1 MAITLGKRP
10 IIPKLGNKSCLGVYL
25 GNTRVWPS
33 DKLIN
38 TTSVSR
44 DTFSTV
50 LASDNHFIFVKVIG
64 DSNHSVEF
72 TIYDKELNLKK
83 VIYLNN
89 AFIATNNRMNIKYSF
104 TVFNNAVYFYT
115 ISGSTAELMKIDLT
129 ASDLYAISVSTITV
143 SDTVKN
149 ITVSS
154 NEDHLYFTIYTISA
168 IYANVYN
175 SSDTLISY
183 SGTKGVIE
191 TAKLKLSIGVY
202 YLNLV
207 FTKTAYKI
215 ELLNSSLGLVKS
227 ISVKTVTST
236 YEPLLSN
243 IGKVQYNDDLYGYAF
258 NKDTLHTNYYYVVVS
273 SGSPTL
279 STASNPTPQ
288 SLTMSSYIYLSGGR
302 LMFEVNKTSINA
314 IYFDNVTET
323 TFNAGITKFSLGN
336 EAILNMNDNQCYAGG
351 AFFFNLTNGNCN
363 VYA

>member
-38 TTSVSR
+38 TASVSR

-50 LASDNHFIFVKVIG
+50 LASDNHFIFVKIIG
-64 DSNHSVEF
+64 DSNKSVEF

-115 ISGSTAELMKIDLT
+115 ISGSTAKLMKIDLT
-129 ASDLYAISVSTITV
+129 AADLYATSVSTITF
-143 SDTVKN
+143 SGAVKN
-149 ITVSS
+149 VTVSS
-154 NEDHLYFTIYTISA
+154 NEDHLYFNVYTTDSIYTNA
-168 IYANVYN
+168 YN

-207 FTKTAYKI
+207 FTKTAYKV

-227 ISVKTVTST
+227 LSVKTVTSA
-236 YEPLLSN
+236 YEPPLSN

-258 NKDTLHTNYYYVVVS
+258 NKDNLHTNYYYVVVS

-288 SLTMSSYIYLSGGR
+288 SLNMSSYIYLSGGR
-302 LMFEVNKTSINA
+302 LMFEVNKNSINA
-314 IYFDNVTET
+314 IYFNNVTES
-323 TFNAGITKFSLGN
+323 TFNAGITSFLVGSR
-336 EAILNMNDNQCYAGG
+336 ILNNNDNQCYAGG
-351 AFFFNLTNGNCN
+351 AFFFNPTNGDCN

>member
-33 DKLIN
+33 DTLIN
-38 TTSVSR
+38 TASVSR

-50 LASDNHFIFVKVIG
+50 LASDNHFIFVKIIG
-64 DSNHSVEF
+64 DSNNSVEF

-89 AFIATNNRMNIKYSF
+89 AFITTNNRLNIKYSF
-104 TVFNNAVYFYT
+104 TVFNNSVYFYT
-115 ISGSTAELMKIDLT
+115 ISGSTAKLMKIDLT
-129 ASDLYAISVSTITV
+129 AADLYAISVSTITF
-143 SDTVKN
+143 SGTIKN
-149 ITVSS
+149 VTVSS
-154 NEDHLYFTIYTISA
+154 NEDHLYFTVYTTDSIYTNA
-168 IYANVYN
+168 YN

-215 ELLNSSLGLVKS
+215 ELLNGSLGLIKS
-227 ISVKTVTST
+227 ISVKTVTSK
-236 YEPLLSN
+236 YEPPLSN

-279 STASNPTPQ
+279 STKSNPTPQ
-288 SLTMSSYIYLSGGR
+288 SITMSSYIYVSGGR
-302 LMFEVNKTSINA
+302 LMFEVNKNSINA
-314 IYFDNVTET
+314 IYFNNVTET
-323 TFNAGITKFSLGN
+323 TFNAGITSFSVGSRM
-336 EAILNMNDNQCYAGG
+336 LNNNDNQCYAGG
-351 AFFFNLTNGNCN
+351 AFFFNPTNGDCK

>member
-10 IIPKLGNKSCLGVYL
+10 IIPKLCNKSCLGVYL
-25 GNTRVWPS
+25 GSTRVWPS
-33 DKLIN
+33 YKLIN
-38 TTSVSR
+38 TASVSR

-50 LASDNHFIFVKVIG
+50 LASDNHFIFVKIIG
-64 DSNHSVEF
+64 DSNHCVEF
-72 TIYDKELNLKK
+72 TIYDKDLNLKK

-89 AFIATNNRMNIKYSF
+89 AFIATNNRLNIKYSF

-115 ISGSTAELMKIDLT
+115 ISGSTAKLMKIDLT
-129 ASDLYAISVSTITV
+129 AADLYATSVSTITF
-143 SDTVKN
+143 SGTVKN
-149 ITVSS
+149 VTVSS
-154 NEDHLYFTIYTISA
+154 NEDHLYFTVYTTDSIYT
-168 IYANVYN
+168 NTYN

-207 FTKTAYKI
+207 FTKKEYKI

-227 ISVKTVTST
+227 ISVKTVTSA
-236 YEPLLSN
+236 YEPPLSN

-258 NKDTLHTNYYYVVVS
+258 NKNNFNTDYYYVIVS

-279 STASNPTPQ
+279 SKNTNSAVNSI
-288 SLTMSSYIYLSGGR
+288 TMSSYIYVSGGR
-302 LMFEVNKTSINA
+302 LMFEDNKNSINA
-314 IYFDNVTET
+314 IYFNNVTET
-323 TFNAGITKFSLGN
+323 TFNADITSFSVGSK
-336 EAILNMNDNQCYAGG
+336 ILNNNDNQCYAGG
-351 AFFFNLTNGNCN
+351 AFFFNPSNGDCK

>member
-1 MAITLGKRP
+1 MAITLGKKP

-38 TTSVSR
+38 TASVSR

-50 LASDNHFIFVKVIG
+50 LASDNHFIFVKIIG

-115 ISGSTAELMKIDLT
+115 ISGSTAKLMKIDLT
-129 ASDLYAISVSTITV
+129 AADLYAISVSTITF
-143 SDTVKN
+143 SGTVKN
-149 ITVSS
+149 VTVSS
-154 NEDHLYFTIYTISA
+154 NENHLYFTVYTTDSIYTNA
-168 IYANVYN
+168 YN

-202 YLNLV
+202 YLNLL

-227 ISVKTVTST
+227 ISVKTVSST
-236 YEPLLSN
+236 FEPPLIN
-243 IGKVQYNDDLYGYAF
+243 IGKVQYNDDLYGYAY
-258 NKDTLHTNYYYVVVS
+258 NKNSLNTDYYYVVVS
-273 SGSPTL
+273 SGSPEL
-279 STASNPTPQ
+279 SKNTNSALNSI
-288 SLTMSSYIYLSGGR
+288 TMSSYIYVSGGR
-302 LMFEVNKTSINA
+302 LMFEVKKNSINA

-323 TFNAGITKFSLGN
+323 TFNAGITKFSLGSETIN
-336 EAILNMNDNQCYAGG
+336 INDNQCYAGG
-351 AFFFNLTNGNCN
+351 AFFFNPTNGDCK

>member
-25 GNTRVWPS
+25 GSKRVWPS

-38 TTSVSR
+38 TVSVSR

-50 LASDNHFIFVKVIG
+50 LASDNYFIFVKVIG

-89 AFIATNNRMNIKYSF
+89 AFIATNKRLNIKYSF

-115 ISGSTAELMKIDLT
+115 ISGSTAKLMKIDLT
-129 ASDLYAISVSTITV
+129 AADLYATSISTITF
-143 SDTVKN
+143 SEDIKN
-149 ITVSS
+149 VTVSS
-154 NEDHLYFTIYTISA
+154 NEDHIYFTVYTTSSIYT
-168 IYANVYN
+168 NVYN

-227 ISVKTVTST
+227 ISVKKVPSA
-236 YEPLLSN
+236 YEPLLIN

-258 NKDTLHTNYYYVVVS
+258 NKDDFNTDYYYVIVS
-273 SGSPTL
+273 SGSPVL
-279 STASNPTPQ
+279 SKKTNSAINSI
-288 SLTMSSYIYLSGGR
+288 TMSSYIYVSGGR
-302 LMFEVNKTSINA
+302 LMFEVNKNSINA
-314 IYFDNVTET
+314 IYFNNVTET
-323 TFNAGITKFSLGN
+323 TFNAGITSFSVGS
-336 EAILNMNDNQCYAGG
+336 ETILNTNDNQCYAGG
-351 AFFFNLTNGNCN
+351 AFFFNPSNGDCK

>member
-25 GNTRVWPS
+25 GSTRVWPS
-33 DKLIN
+33 DNLIN
-38 TTSVSR
+38 TASVSR

-89 AFIATNNRMNIKYSF
+89 AFISKNNRMNIKYSF

-115 ISGSTAELMKIDLT
+115 ISGSAAKLMKIDLT
-129 ASDLYAISVSTITV
+129 AADLYATSVSTITF
-143 SDTVKN
+143 SEAVKN

-154 NEDHLYFTIYTISA
+154 NEDHLYFTVYTTSA
-168 IYANVYN
+168 IYTNVYN

-207 FTKTAYKI
+207 FTKTEYKI
-215 ELLNSSLGLVKS
+215 ELLNSSLGLIKS
-227 ISVKTVTST
+227 LSVKKVTSA
-236 YEPLLSN
+236 YEPPLSN
-243 IGKVQYNDDLYGYAF
+243 IGKVQYNDNLYGYAF
-258 NKDTLHTNYYYVVVS
+258 NKDDFNTEYYYVIVS
-273 SGSPTL
+273 SGSPVL
-279 STASNPTPQ
+279 SKNTNSAVNSI
-288 SLTMSSYIYLSGGR
+288 TMSSYIYLSGGR
-302 LMFEVNKTSINA
+302 LMFEVNKNSINA
-314 IYFDNVTET
+314 IYFNNVTET
-323 TFNAGITKFSLGN
+323 SFNAGITSFSVGSR
-336 EAILNMNDNQCYAGG
+336 ILNSNNNQCYAGG
-351 AFFFNLTNGNCN
+351 AFFFNPSNGNCN

>member
-1 MAITLGKRP
+1 MAITLGKKP

-38 TTSVSR
+38 TASVSR

-50 LASDNHFIFVKVIG
+50 LASDSHFIFVKVIG
-64 DSNHSVEF
+64 NSNHSVEF
-72 TIYDKELNLKK
+72 TIYDKDLNLKK

-89 AFIATNNRMNIKYSF
+89 AFIATNNRLNIKYSF

-115 ISGSTAELMKIDLT
+115 ISGSTAKLMKIDLT
-129 ASDLYAISVSTITV
+129 AADLYATSVSTITF
-143 SDTVKN
+143 SGAVKN
-149 ITVSS
+149 VTVSS
-154 NEDHLYFTIYTISA
+154 NEDHLYFTVYSTSA
-168 IYANVYN
+168 IYTNVYN

-215 ELLNSSLGLVKS
+215 ELLNSSLGLIKS
-227 ISVKTVTST
+227 ISVKTVTSA
-236 YEPLLSN
+236 YEPPISN

-258 NKDTLHTNYYYVVVS
+258 NENAFNTDYYYVIVS
-273 SGSPTL
+273 SGSPEL
-279 STASNPTPQ
+279 SKTKNSAVNSI
-288 SLTMSSYIYLSGGR
+288 TMSSYIYLSGGR
-302 LMFEVNKTSINA
+302 LMFEVNKNSINA
-314 IYFDNVTET
+314 IYFNNVTET
-323 TFNAGITKFSLGN
+323 TFNAGITSFSVGSR
-336 EAILNMNDNQCYAGG
+336 ILNNNDNQCYAGG

>member
-1 MAITLGKRP
+1 MAITLGKKP

-38 TTSVSR
+38 TASVSR

-50 LASDNHFIFVKVIG
+50 LSSDNYFIFIKIIG

-72 TIYDKELNLKK
+72 TLYDKELNLKK

-89 AFIATNNRMNIKYSF
+89 AFIATNNRLNIKYSF
-104 TVFNNAVYFYT
+104 TVFNNSVYFYT
-115 ISGSTAELMKIDLT
+115 ISGGTAKLMKIDLT

-154 NEDHLYFTIYTISA
+154 NEDHLYFTVYTTDS

-215 ELLNSSLGLVKS
+215 ELLNRSLGLIKS
-227 ISVKTVTST
+227 ISVTKVSSK
-236 YEPLLSN
+236 YEPPLSN

-273 SGSPTL
+273 SGSPVL
-279 STASNPTPQ
+279 STNTNSAVNSI
-288 SLTMSSYIYLSGGR
+288 TMSSYIYLSGGR
-302 LMFEVNKTSINA
+302 LMFEVNKNSINA
-314 IYFDNVTET
+314 IYFNNVTET
-323 TFNAGITKFSLGN
+323 TFNADITKFSVGSR
-336 EAILNMNDNQCYAGG
+336 ILNNNDNQCYAGG
-351 AFFFNLTNGNCN
+351 AFFFNPTNGNCN

>member
-25 GNTRVWPS
+25 GSKRVWPS

-38 TTSVSR
+38 TVSVSR

-50 LASDNHFIFVKVIG
+50 LASDNYFIFVKIIG
-64 DSNHSVEF
+64 DSNKSVEF
-72 TIYDKELNLKK
+72 TLYDKELNLKK

-89 AFIATNNRMNIKYSF
+89 AFIATNNRLNIKYSF

-115 ISGSTAELMKIDLT
+115 ISGSTAKLMKIDLT
-129 ASDLYAISVSTITV
+129 AADLYATSVSTITF
-143 SDTVKN
+143 SGDVKN
-149 ITVSS
+149 VTVSS
-154 NEDHLYFTIYTISA
+154 NEDHIYFNVYTTSA
-168 IYANVYN
+168 IYTNVYN

-202 YLNLV
+202 YLNLG
-207 FTKTAYKI
+207 FTKKAYKI

-227 ISVKTVTST
+227 ISVKSVTSA
-236 YEPLLSN
+236 YEPPLSK

-258 NKDTLHTNYYYVVVS
+258 NKDSLNTNYYYVIVS
-273 SGSPTL
+273 SGSPVL
-279 STASNPTPQ
+279 STNKNSAINSI
-288 SLTMSSYIYLSGGR
+288 TMSPYIYVSGGR
-302 LMFEVNKTSINA
+302 LMFEVNKNSINA
-314 IYFDNVTET
+314 IYFNNVTET
-323 TFNAGITKFSLGN
+323 TFNADITSFSVGGRT
-336 EAILNMNDNQCYAGG
+336 ILNNNDNQCYAGG
-351 AFFFNLTNGNCN
+351 AFFFNSSNGDCK

>member
-10 IIPKLGNKSCLGVYL
+10 IIPKLGDKSCLGVYL

-38 TTSVSR
+38 TASVSR

-50 LASDNHFIFVKVIG
+50 LASDNHFIFVKIIG
-64 DSNHSVEF
+64 DSYKSVEF
-72 TIYDKELNLKK
+72 TIYDKDLNLKK

-89 AFIATNNRMNIKYSF
+89 AFIATNNRLNIKYSF
-104 TVFNNAVYFYT
+104 TVFNNSVYFYT
-115 ISGSTAELMKIDLT
+115 ISGSTAKLMKIDLT
-129 ASDLYAISVSTITV
+129 AADLYATSVSTITF
-143 SDTVKN
+143 SGTVKN
-149 ITVSS
+149 VTVSS
-154 NEDHLYFTIYTISA
+154 NEDHLYFTVYTTSA
-168 IYANVYN
+168 IYTNVYN

-227 ISVKTVTST
+227 ISVKTVTSA
-236 YEPLLSN
+236 YEPPLSN
-243 IGKVQYNDDLYGYAF
+243 IGKVQYNDNLYGYVF
-258 NKDTLHTNYYYVVVS
+258 NKDSLHTDYYYVIVS
-273 SGSPTL
+273 SGSPVL
-279 STASNPTPQ
+279 SKNTNSAANRI
-288 SLTMSSYIYLSGGR
+288 TMSSYIYLSGGR
-302 LMFEVNKTSINA
+302 LMFEVNKNSINA
-314 IYFDNVTET
+314 IYFNNVTET
-323 TFNAGITKFSLGN
+323 TFNAGITIFSVVSR
-336 EAILNMNDNQCYAGG
+336 ILNINDNQCYAGG
-351 AFFFNLTNGNCN
+351 AFFFNPTNGNCN

>member
-33 DKLIN
+33 DNLIN
-38 TTSVSR
+38 TASVSR

-72 TIYDKELNLKK
+72 TIYDKDLNLKK

-89 AFIATNNRMNIKYSF
+89 AFISTDNRMNIKYSF

-115 ISGSTAELMKIDLT
+115 ISGSNAKLMKIDLT
-129 ASDLYAISVSTITV
+129 AADLYATSVSTITF
-143 SDTVKN
+143 SGTVKN

-154 NEDHLYFTIYTISA
+154 NEDHIYFTVYTTSA
-168 IYANVYN
+168 IYTNVYN

-227 ISVKTVTST
+227 INVKTVSSA
-236 YEPLLSN
+236 YEPPLIN
-243 IGKVQYNDDLYGYAF
+243 IGKVQYNDDLYGYAY
-258 NKDTLHTNYYYVVVS
+258 NKNSLNTDYYYVVVS
-273 SGSPTL
+273 SGSPVL
-279 STASNPTPQ
+279 SRNTNSAVNSI
-288 SLTMSSYIYLSGGR
+288 TMSSYIYVSDGR
-302 LMFEVNKTSINA
+302 LMFEVNKNSINA
-314 IYFDNVTET
+314 IYFNNVTET
-323 TFNAGITKFSLGN
+323 TFNAGITSFSVGSR
-336 EAILNMNDNQCYAGG
+336 ILNNNDNQCYAGG
-351 AFFFNLTNGNCN
+351 AFFFNPTNGDCN

>member
-38 TTSVSR
+38 TASVSR

-50 LASDNHFIFVKVIG
+50 LASDNHFIFVKIIG
-64 DSNHSVEF
+64 DSYHSVEF
-72 TIYDKELNLKK
+72 NVYDKDLNLKK

-89 AFIATNNRMNIKYSF
+89 AFIATNNRLNIKYSF

-115 ISGSTAELMKIDLT
+115 ISGSTAKLMKIDLT
-129 ASDLYAISVSTITV
+129 AADLYATSVSTITV
-143 SDTVKN
+143 SETVKN
-149 ITVSS
+149 VTVSS
-154 NEDHLYFTIYTISA
+154 NENHLYFTVYTTDSIYTNA
-168 IYANVYN
+168 YN

-227 ISVKTVTST
+227 ISVKTVTSA
-236 YEPLLSN
+236 YEPPLSN
-243 IGKVQYNDDLYGYAF
+243 IGKVQYNDNLFGYVF
-258 NKDTLHTNYYYVVVS
+258 NKTSFETNYYYVVVS
-273 SGSPTL
+273 SSSPTL
-279 STASNPTPQ
+279 STTSNPTPQ
-288 SLTMSSYIYLSGGR
+288 SITMSSYIYLSGGR
-302 LMFEVNKTSINA
+302 LMFEVNKNSINA
-314 IYFDNVTET
+314 IYFNNVTET
-323 TFNAGITKFSLGN
+323 TFNAGIISFSVGSR
-336 EAILNMNDNQCYAGG
+336 ILNKNDNQCYAGG
-351 AFFFNLTNGNCN
+351 AFFFNPINGDCN

>member
-25 GNTRVWPS
+25 GSTRVWPS

-38 TTSVSR
+38 TASVSR

-50 LASDNHFIFVKVIG
+50 LAADNHFIFVKIIG
-64 DSNHSVEF
+64 DSNKSVEF
-72 TIYDKELNLKK
+72 TIYDKDLNLKK

-89 AFIATNNRMNIKYSF
+89 AFIAHNNRMNIKYSF

-115 ISGSTAELMKIDLT
+115 ISGSTAKLMKIDLT
-129 ASDLYAISVSTITV
+129 ATDLYATSVSTITV
-143 SDTVKN
+143 SDTIQNV
-149 ITVSS
+149 TVSS
-154 NEDHLYFTIYTISA
+154 NENHLYFTVYTTDSIYTNA
-168 IYANVYN
+168 YN
-175 SSDTLISY
+175 SSDTLVSY

-207 FTKTAYKI
+207 FIKTAYKI

-227 ISVKTVTST
+227 LNVTKVSSK
-236 YEPLLSN
+236 YEPPLSN

-258 NKDTLHTNYYYVVVS
+258 NKDKLHTNYYYVIVS

-279 STASNPTPQ
+279 STTSNPTPQ
-288 SLTMSSYIYLSGGR
+288 SLNMSSYIYVSGGR
-302 LMFEVNKTSINA
+302 LMFEVNKNSINA
-314 IYFDNVTET
+314 IYFNNVTET
-323 TFNAGITKFSLGN
+323 TFNAGITSFSVGSK
-336 EAILNMNDNQCYAGG
+336 AIYNNNNNQCYAGG
-351 AFFFNLTNGNCN
+351 AFFFNPTNGDCN

>member
-1 MAITLGKRP
+1 MAITLGKKP

-38 TTSVSR
+38 TASVSR

-50 LASDNHFIFVKVIG
+50 LAADNHFIFVKIIG

-89 AFIATNNRMNIKYSF
+89 AFIATDNRMNIKYSF
-104 TVFNNAVYFYT
+104 TIFNNAVYFYT
-115 ISGSTAELMKIDLT
+115 ISSGNAKLMKIDLT
-129 ASDLYAISVSTITV
+129 AADLYAINVSTITF
-143 SDTVKN
+143 SGTVKN

-154 NEDHLYFTIYTISA
+154 NEDHLYFNVYTTDSIYT
-168 IYANVYN
+168 NVYN

-207 FTKTAYKI
+207 FIKKEYKI
-215 ELLNSSLGLVKS
+215 ELLNSSLGLIKS
-227 ISVKTVTST
+227 ISVKTVTSK
-236 YEPLLSN
+236 YEPPLSN

-273 SGSPTL
+273 SGSPVL
-279 STASNPTPQ
+279 SKNTNSALNSI
-288 SLTMSSYIYLSGGR
+288 TMSSYIYVSGGR
-302 LMFEVNKTSINA
+302 LMFEVNKNSINA
-314 IYFDNVTET
+314 IYFNNVTET
-323 TFNAGITKFSLGN
+323 TFNAGITSFSLGSRTIVN
-336 EAILNMNDNQCYAGG
+336 INDNQCYAGG
-351 AFFFNLTNGNCN
+351 AFFFNSTNGDCK

>member
-38 TTSVSR
+38 TASVSR

-50 LASDNHFIFVKVIG
+50 LASDNHFIFVKIIG

-72 TIYDKELNLKK
+72 TIYDKDLNLKK

-89 AFIATNNRMNIKYSF
+89 AFISTNNRMNIKYSF

-115 ISGSTAELMKIDLT
+115 ISGSNAKLMKIDLT
-129 ASDLYAISVSTITV
+129 ATDLYAISVSTITV
-143 SDTVKN
+143 SETIKN
-149 ITVSS
+149 VTVSS
-154 NEDHLYFTIYTISA
+154 NEDHLYFTVYTTNSIYT
-168 IYANVYN
+168 NVYN

-183 SGTKGVIE
+183 SGTNGVIE

-207 FTKTAYKI
+207 FTKKEYKI
-215 ELLNSSLGLVKS
+215 ELLNSSLGLIKS
-227 ISVKTVTST
+227 LSVKTVPSE
-236 YEPLLSN
+236 YEPPLSN

-258 NKDTLHTNYYYVVVS
+258 NKDTLHTDYYYVIVS

-279 STASNPTPQ
+279 SKKTNSAVNSI
-288 SLTMSSYIYLSGGR
+288 TMSSYIYVSGGR
-302 LMFEVNKTSINA
+302 LMFEVNKNSINA
-314 IYFDNVTET
+314 IYFNNVTET
-323 TFNAGITKFSLGN
+323 SFNAGITKFSVGSR
-336 EAILNMNDNQCYAGG
+336 ILNNNDNQCYAGG
-351 AFFFNLTNGNCN
+351 AFFFNPTNGNCN

>member
-38 TTSVSR
+38 TASVRR

-50 LASDNHFIFVKVIG
+50 LAADNHFIFVKIIG
-64 DSNHSVEF
+64 DSNHSAEF
-72 TIYDKELNLKK
+72 TIYDKELNIKK

-89 AFIATNNRMNIKYSF
+89 AFISTDNRMNIKYSF

-115 ISGSTAELMKIDLT
+115 ISGSTAKLMKIDLT
-129 ASDLYAISVSTITV
+129 AADLYETSVSTITF
-143 SDTVKN
+143 SEAVKN
-149 ITVSS
+149 IAISS
-154 NEDHLYFTIYTISA
+154 NEDHLYFTVYTTDSIYT
-168 IYANVYN
+168 NVYN

-215 ELLNSSLGLVKS
+215 ELLNSSLGLIKS
-227 ISVKTVTST
+227 LSVKTVTSA
-236 YEPLLSN
+236 YEPSLSN
-243 IGKVQYNDDLYGYAF
+243 IGKVQYNDNLFGYVF
-258 NKDTLHTNYYYVVVS
+258 NKTSLETNYYYVVVS

-288 SLTMSSYIYLSGGR
+288 SLNMSSYIYLSDGR
-302 LMFEVNKTSINA
+302 LMFEVNKNSINA
-314 IYFDNVTET
+314 IYFNNVTET
-323 TFNAGITKFSLGN
+323 TFNAGITKFSVGSR
-336 EAILNMNDNQCYAGG
+336 ILNYNDNQCYAGG
-351 AFFFNLTNGNCN
+351 AFFFNPTNGNCN

>member
-10 IIPKLGNKSCLGVYL
+10 IIPKIGDKSCLGVYL

-38 TTSVSR
+38 TASVSR

-89 AFIATNNRMNIKYSF
+89 AFISTNNRMTIKYSF

-115 ISGSTAELMKIDLT
+115 ISGSTAKLMKIDLT
-129 ASDLYAISVSTITV
+129 AADLYATSVSTITF
-143 SDTVKN
+143 SETVKN
-149 ITVSS
+149 VTVSS
-154 NEDHLYFTIYTISA
+154 NEDHLYFTVYTTDSIYT
-168 IYANVYN
+168 NVYN

-207 FTKTAYKI
+207 FTKKEYKI
-215 ELLNSSLGLVKS
+215 ELLNSSLGLIKS
-227 ISVKTVTST
+227 ISVKKVTSA
-236 YEPLLSN
+236 YEPPLSN
-243 IGKVQYNDDLYGYAF
+243 IGKVQYNDNLYGYAF
-258 NKDTLHTNYYYVVVS
+258 NKDDFNTVYYYVKVS
-273 SGSPTL
+273 SGSPELATNTN
-279 STASNPTPQ
+279 SAVNSI
-288 SLTMSSYIYLSGGR
+288 TMSSYIYLSGGR
-302 LMFEVNKTSINA
+302 LMFEVNKNSINA
-314 IYFDNVTET
+314 IYFNNVTET
-323 TFNAGITKFSLGN
+323 AFNAGITSFSVGSR
-336 EAILNMNDNQCYAGG
+336 ILNSNDNQCYAGG
-351 AFFFNLTNGNCN
+351 AFFFNPTNGNCN

>member
-25 GNTRVWPS
+25 GNKRVWPS

-38 TTSVSR
+38 TVSVSR

-50 LASDNHFIFVKVIG
+50 LASDNHFIFVKIIG

-89 AFIATNNRMNIKYSF
+89 AFITTNNRLNIKYSF
-104 TVFNNAVYFYT
+104 TVFNNSVYFYT
-115 ISGSTAELMKIDLT
+115 ISGSTAKLMKIDLT
-129 ASDLYAISVSTITV
+129 AADLYAISVSTI
-143 SDTVKN
+143 SFDGDVKN
-149 ITVSS
+149 VTVSS
-154 NEDHLYFTIYTISA
+154 NEDHLYFTVYTTSDIYT
-168 IYANVYN
+168 NVYN

-227 ISVKTVTST
+227 LSVKTVTSA
-236 YEPLLSN
+236 YEPPLSN

-258 NKDTLHTNYYYVVVS
+258 NTSKSKTNYYYVIVS
-273 SGSPTL
+273 SGSPVLSKNTNSTL
-279 STASNPTPQ
+279 NSIN
-288 SLTMSSYIYLSGGR
+288 MSSYIYLSGGR
-302 LMFEVNKTSINA
+302 LMFEVNKNSINA
-314 IYFDNVTET
+314 IYFNNVTET
-323 TFNAGITKFSLGN
+323 SFNADITSFSVGSR
-336 EAILNMNDNQCYAGG
+336 ILNNNDNQCYAGG
-351 AFFFNLTNGNCN
+351 AFFFNPSNGNCD

>member
-33 DKLIN
+33 DNLIN
-38 TTSVSR
+38 TASVSR

-72 TIYDKELNLKK
+72 TIYDKDLNLKK

-89 AFIATNNRMNIKYSF
+89 AFIATDNRMNIKYSF

-115 ISGSTAELMKIDLT
+115 ISGSNAKLMKIDLT
-129 ASDLYAISVSTITV
+129 AADLYATSVSTITV
-143 SDTVKN
+143 SGTVKN
-149 ITVSS
+149 VTVSS
-154 NEDHLYFTIYTISA
+154 NEDHIYFTVYTTSA
-168 IYANVYN
+168 IYTNVYN

-227 ISVKTVTST
+227 INVKTVSSA
-236 YEPLLSN
+236 YEPPLIN
-243 IGKVQYNDDLYGYAF
+243 IGKVQYNDDLYGYAY
-258 NKDTLHTNYYYVVVS
+258 NKNSLNTDYYYVVVS
-273 SGSPTL
+273 SGSPVL
-279 STASNPTPQ
+279 SRNTNSAVNSI
-288 SLTMSSYIYLSGGR
+288 TMSSYIYVSDGR
-302 LMFEVNKTSINA
+302 LMFEVNKNSINA
-314 IYFDNVTET
+314 IYFNNVTET
-323 TFNAGITKFSLGN
+323 TFNAGITSFSVGSR
-336 EAILNMNDNQCYAGG
+336 ILNNNDNQCYAGG
-351 AFFFNLTNGNCN
+351 AFFFNPTNGDCN

>member
-10 IIPKLGNKSCLGVYL
+10 VVPKLGDKSCLGVYL

-38 TTSVSR
+38 TASVSR

-72 TIYDKELNLKK
+72 TIYDKDLNLKK

-104 TVFNNAVYFYT
+104 TVFNNSVYFYT
-115 ISGSTAELMKIDLT
+115 ISGSTAKLMKIDLT
-129 ASDLYAISVSTITV
+129 ATDLYATSVSTITF
-143 SDTVKN
+143 SGTVKN

-154 NEDHLYFTIYTISA
+154 NENHLYFTVYTTDSIYT
-168 IYANVYN
+168 NTYN

-215 ELLNSSLGLVKS
+215 ELLNSSLGLIKS
-227 ISVKTVTST
+227 LNVTKVSSK
-236 YEPLLSN
+236 YEPPLSN
-243 IGKVQYNDDLYGYAF
+243 IGKVQYNDNLFGYVF
-258 NKDTLHTNYYYVVVS
+258 NKTDFDTNYYYVVVS

-279 STASNPTPQ
+279 STASNPALQ
-288 SLTMSSYIYLSGGR
+288 SLNMSSYIYLSGGR
-302 LMFEVNKTSINA
+302 LMFEVNKSSINA
-314 IYFDNVTET
+314 IYFNNVTET

-336 EAILNMNDNQCYAGG
+336 EAILNNNDNQCYAGG
-351 AFFFNLTNGNCN
+351 AFFFNPTNGNCK

>member
-25 GNTRVWPS
+25 GSTRVWPS

-38 TTSVSR
+38 TVSVSR

-50 LASDNHFIFVKVIG
+50 LASDNNFLSVKIIG

-89 AFIATNNRMNIKYSF
+89 AFITTNNRLNIKYSF
-104 TVFNNAVYFYT
+104 TVFNNSVYFYT
-115 ISGSTAELMKIDLT
+115 ISGSTAKLMKIDLT
-129 ASDLYAISVSTITV
+129 AADLYAISVSTITF
-143 SDTVKN
+143 SGDVKN

-154 NEDHLYFTIYTISA
+154 NEDHLYFTVYTTSDIYT
-168 IYANVYN
+168 NVYN

-227 ISVKTVTST
+227 LSVKTVTSA
-236 YEPLLSN
+236 YEPPLSN

-258 NKDTLHTNYYYVVVS
+258 NKSKSKTDYYYVIVS
-273 SGSPTL
+273 SGSPVL
-279 STASNPTPQ
+279 STNTNSTLN
-288 SLTMSSYIYLSGGR
+288 SINMSSYIYLSGGR
-302 LMFEVNKTSINA
+302 LMFEVNKNSINA
-314 IYFDNVTET
+314 IYFNNVTET
-323 TFNAGITKFSLGN
+323 SFNADITSFSVGSR
-336 EAILNMNDNQCYAGG
+336 ILNNNDNQCYAGG
-351 AFFFNLTNGNCN
+351 AFFFNPSNGNCD

>member
-10 IIPKLGNKSCLGVYL
+10 IIPKLGDKSCLGVYL

-38 TTSVSR
+38 TASVSR

-50 LASDNHFIFVKVIG
+50 LASDNHFIFVKIIG
-64 DSNHSVEF
+64 DSYKSVEF
-72 TIYDKELNLKK
+72 TIYDKDLNLKK

-89 AFIATNNRMNIKYSF
+89 AFIATNNRLNIKYSF
-104 TVFNNAVYFYT
+104 TVFNNSVYFYT
-115 ISGSTAELMKIDLT
+115 ISGSTAKLMKIDLT
-129 ASDLYAISVSTITV
+129 AADLYATSVSTITF
-143 SDTVKN
+143 SGTVKN
-149 ITVSS
+149 VTVSS
-154 NEDHLYFTIYTISA
+154 NEDHLYFTVYTTSA
-168 IYANVYN
+168 IYTNVYN

-227 ISVKTVTST
+227 ISVKTVTSA
-236 YEPLLSN
+236 YEPPLSN
-243 IGKVQYNDDLYGYAF
+243 IGKVQYNDNLYGYVF
-258 NKDTLHTNYYYVVVS
+258 NKDSLHTDYYYVIVS
-273 SGSPTL
+273 SGSPVL
-279 STASNPTPQ
+279 STNTNLAVNSI
-288 SLTMSSYIYLSGGR
+288 TMSSYIYLSGGR
-302 LMFEVNKTSINA
+302 LMFEVNKNSINA
-314 IYFDNVTET
+314 IYFNNVTET
-323 TFNAGITKFSLGN
+323 TFNAGITIFSVVSR
-336 EAILNMNDNQCYAGG
+336 ILNINDNQCYAGG
-351 AFFFNLTNGNCN
+351 AFFFNPTNGNCN

>member
-25 GNTRVWPS
+25 GNIRVWPS
-33 DKLIN
+33 NKLIN
-38 TTSVSR
+38 TASVRR

-50 LASDNHFIFVKVIG
+50 LAADNHFIFVKVIG

-72 TIYDKELNLKK
+72 TIYDKELKLKK

-89 AFIATNNRMNIKYSF
+89 AFIATNNRLNIKYSF

-115 ISGSTAELMKIDLT
+115 ISGSTAKLMKIDLT
-129 ASDLYAISVSTITV
+129 ATDLYAISVSTITF
-143 SDTVKN
+143 SETIKN
-149 ITVSS
+149 VTVSS
-154 NEDHLYFTIYTISA
+154 NENHLYFTVYTTDSIYTNA
-168 IYANVYN
+168 YN

-207 FTKTAYKI
+207 FTKKAYKI

-227 ISVKTVTST
+227 ISVKTVISA
-236 YEPLLSN
+236 YEPPLNN
-243 IGKVQYNDDLYGYAF
+243 IGKVQYNDDLYGYVF

-273 SGSPTL
+273 SGSLTL
-279 STASNPTPQ
+279 STTSNPTPQ
-288 SLTMSSYIYLSGGR
+288 SLNMSSYIYLSGGR
-302 LMFEVNKTSINA
+302 IMFEVNKNSINA
-314 IYFDNVTET
+314 IYFNNVTET
-323 TFNAGITKFSLGN
+323 TFNSGITSFSVGSR
-336 EAILNMNDNQCYAGG
+336 ILNNNDNQCYAGG
-351 AFFFNLTNGNCN
+351 AFFFNPTNGNCN

>member
-1 MAITLGKRP
+1 MAITLGKKP

-25 GNTRVWPS
+25 GSTRVWPS
-33 DKLIN
+33 NQLIN
-38 TTSVSR
+38 TASVSR

-72 TIYDKELNLKK
+72 TLYDKELNLKK

-115 ISGSTAELMKIDLT
+115 ISGSTAKLMKIDLT
-129 ASDLYAISVSTITV
+129 AADLYATSVSTITF
-143 SDTVKN
+143 SGAVKN
-149 ITVSS
+149 VTVSS
-154 NEDHLYFTIYTISA
+154 NEDHLYFTVYTTDS

-236 YEPLLSN
+236 YVPPLSN

-258 NKDTLHTNYYYVVVS
+258 NKNNFNTDYYYVVVS
-273 SGSPTL
+273 SGSPVL
-279 STASNPTPQ
+279 SKNTNSSVN
-288 SLTMSSYIYLSGGR
+288 SITMSSYIYLSGGR
-302 LMFEVNKTSINA
+302 LMFEVNKNSINA
-314 IYFDNVTET
+314 IYFNNVTET
-323 TFNAGITKFSLGN
+323 TFNAGITSFSVGSR
-336 EAILNMNDNQCYAGG
+336 ILNYNDNQCYAGG

>member
-10 IIPKLGNKSCLGVYL
+10 IIPKLSNKSCLGVYL

-38 TTSVSR
+38 TVSVSR

-50 LASDNHFIFVKVIG
+50 LASDNYFIFIKIIG

-72 TIYDKELNLKK
+72 TLYDKELNLKK

-89 AFIATNNRMNIKYSF
+89 AFIATNNRLNIKYSF

-115 ISGSTAELMKIDLT
+115 ISGSTAKLMKIDLT
-129 ASDLYAISVSTITV
+129 AADLYAISISTI
-143 SDTVKN
+143 SFSGTVKN

-154 NEDHLYFTIYTISA
+154 NEDHLYFTVYTTDSIYT
-168 IYANVYN
+168 NTYN

-207 FTKTAYKI
+207 FTKTEYKI

-227 ISVKTVTST
+227 LRVKTVTSA
-236 YEPLLSN
+236 YEPPLSN
-243 IGKVQYNDDLYGYAF
+243 IGKVQYNDNLFGYVF
-258 NKDTLHTNYYYVVVS
+258 NKTGFETNYYYVIVS
-273 SGSPTL
+273 SGSLTL
-279 STASNPTPQ
+279 STTSNPTPQ
-288 SLTMSSYIYLSGGR
+288 SLNMSSYIYVSGGR
-302 LMFEVNKTSINA
+302 LMFEVNKNSINA

-323 TFNAGITKFSLGN
+323 TFNADITSFSVGR
-336 EAILNMNDNQCYAGG
+336 ETILNSNDNQCYAGG
-351 AFFFNLTNGNCN
+351 AFFFNPSNGDCK

>member
-25 GNTRVWPS
+25 GSTRVWPS

-38 TTSVSR
+38 TASVSR

-50 LASDNHFIFVKVIG
+50 LASDNHFIFVKIIG

-89 AFIATNNRMNIKYSF
+89 AFIVTNNRMNIKYSF

-115 ISGSTAELMKIDLT
+115 ISGSTAKFMKIDLT
-129 ASDLYAISVSTITV
+129 AADLYATSVSTITF
-143 SDTVKN
+143 SEAIKN
-149 ITVSS
+149 VTVSS
-154 NEDHLYFTIYTISA
+154 NEDHIYFTVYTTDSIYT
-168 IYANVYN
+168 NTYN

-215 ELLNSSLGLVKS
+215 ELLNSSLGLIKS
-227 ISVKTVTST
+227 ISVKTVTSK
-236 YEPLLSN
+236 YEPPLSN

-258 NKDTLHTNYYYVVVS
+258 NKDTLHTDYYYVIVS

-279 STASNPTPQ
+279 SRTSNPTPQ
-288 SLTMSSYIYLSGGR
+288 SLNMSSYIYLSGGR
-302 LMFEVNKTSINA
+302 LMFEVNKNSINA
-314 IYFDNVTET
+314 IYFNNVTET
-323 TFNAGITKFSLGN
+323 TFNAGITSFSVGSR
-336 EAILNMNDNQCYAGG
+336 ILNNNDNQCYAGG
-351 AFFFNLTNGNCN
+351 AFFLNLTNGNCN

>member
-38 TTSVSR
+38 TASVSR

-50 LASDNHFIFVKVIG
+50 LASDNHFIFVKIIG
-64 DSNHSVEF
+64 DSNKSVEF

-89 AFIATNNRMNIKYSF
+89 AFIATNNRLNIKYSF

-115 ISGSTAELMKIDLT
+115 ISGSTAKLMKIDLT
-129 ASDLYAISVSTITV
+129 ATDLYAISVSTITV
-143 SDTVKN
+143 SGTIKN
-149 ITVSS
+149 VTVSS
-154 NEDHLYFTIYTISA
+154 NEDHLYFSVYTTDSIYTNA
-168 IYANVYN
+168 YN
-175 SSDTLISY
+175 SSGTLISY

-207 FTKTAYKI
+207 FTKTAYKV
-215 ELLNSSLGLVKS
+215 ELLNSSLGLIKS
-227 ISVKTVTST
+227 LSVKTVSSK
-236 YEPLLSN
+236 YEPPLKN
-243 IGKVQYNDDLYGYAF
+243 IGKVQYNDNLFGYVF
-258 NKDTLHTNYYYVVVS
+258 NKDNLHTDYYYVVVS

-288 SLTMSSYIYLSGGR
+288 SLNMSSYIYLSGGR
-302 LMFEVNKTSINA
+302 LMFEVNKNSINA
-314 IYFDNVTET
+314 IYFNNVTET
-323 TFNAGITKFSLGN
+323 SFNAGITSFSVGSR
-336 EAILNMNDNQCYAGG
+336 ILNNNDNQCYAGG
-351 AFFFNLTNGNCN
+351 AFFFNPTNGNCN

>member
-25 GNTRVWPS
+25 GSTRVWPS

-38 TTSVSR
+38 TASVSR

-50 LASDNHFIFVKVIG
+50 LAADNHFIFVKIIG

-72 TIYDKELNLKK
+72 TLYDKELNLKK

-115 ISGSTAELMKIDLT
+115 ISGSNAKLMKIDLT
-129 ASDLYAISVSTITV
+129 AADLYATSISTI
-143 SDTVKN
+143 SFSGTVKN

-154 NEDHLYFTIYTISA
+154 NEDHLYFTVYTTSA
-168 IYANVYN
+168 IYTNVYN

-207 FTKTAYKI
+207 FTKSAYKI

-227 ISVKTVTST
+227 ISVKTVTSA
-236 YEPLLSN
+236 YVPPLSN
-243 IGKVQYNDDLYGYAF
+243 IGKVQYNDNLFGYVF
-258 NKDTLHTNYYYVVVS
+258 NKTSFETNYYYVVVS

-279 STASNPTPQ
+279 STASNPAPQ
-288 SLTMSSYIYLSGGR
+288 SLNMSSYIYLSGGR
-302 LMFEVNKTSINA
+302 LMFEVNKNSINA
-314 IYFDNVTET
+314 IYFNNVTET
-323 TFNAGITKFSLGN
+323 TFNSGITKFSLGN
-336 EAILNMNDNQCYAGG
+336 EAILNNNDNQCYAGG
-351 AFFFNLTNGNCN
+351 AFFFNPTNGDCK

>member
-25 GNTRVWPS
+25 GSTRVWPS

-38 TTSVSR
+38 TASVSR

-50 LASDNHFIFVKVIG
+50 LAADNHFIFVKVIG

-89 AFIATNNRMNIKYSF
+89 AFIATNNRLNIKYSF

-115 ISGSTAELMKIDLT
+115 ISGSTAKLMKIDLT
-129 ASDLYAISVSTITV
+129 ATDLYAISVSTIT
-143 SDTVKN
+143 SSGTVKN
-149 ITVSS
+149 VTVSS
-154 NEDHLYFTIYTISA
+154 NEDHLYFTVYTTDSIYT
-168 IYANVYN
+168 NVYN

-227 ISVKTVTST
+227 INVKTVTSA
-236 YEPLLSN
+236 YEPRLSN

-258 NKDTLHTNYYYVVVS
+258 NKDNFDTDYYYVIVS
-273 SGSPTL
+273 SGSPVL
-279 STASNPTPQ
+279 STNKNSAVNSI
-288 SLTMSSYIYLSGGR
+288 TMSSYIYVSGGR
-302 LMFEVNKTSINA
+302 LMFEVNKNSINA
-314 IYFDNVTET
+314 IYFNNVTET
-323 TFNAGITKFSLGN
+323 TFNADITKFSLGS
-336 EAILNMNDNQCYAGG
+336 ESILNNNNNQCYAGG
-351 AFFFNLTNGNCN
+351 AFFFNPSNGDCK